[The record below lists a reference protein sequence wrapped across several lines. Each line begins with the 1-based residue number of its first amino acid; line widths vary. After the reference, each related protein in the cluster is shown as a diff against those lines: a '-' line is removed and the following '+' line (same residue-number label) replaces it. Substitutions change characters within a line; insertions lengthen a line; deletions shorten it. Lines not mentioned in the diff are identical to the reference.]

1 MAATEYI
8 LGYISAWRR
17 HRDMILVAM
26 PMFSGSMNPM
36 KLIIWMYVM
45 SSILVFKMA
54 AIYAITNYISPYLS
68 SEGR

>member
-8 LGYISAWRR
+8 LAYISAQRR
-17 HRDMILVAM
+17 DTDLIMVAI
-26 PMFSGSMNPM
+26 PMFSGSRNPK

-45 SSILVFKMA
+45 SAILVFKMA

-68 SEGR
+68 SERR